1 MDLTL
6 IPSPY
11 LSGRLNEFL
20 DGRLMP
26 VIQTNREDAHL
37 VWTFCTEGQ
46 TYWSK
51 VEEARR
57 ESYF

>member
-26 VIQTNREDAHL
+26 VIQTN
-37 VWTFCTEGQ
+37 
-46 TYWSK
+46 
-51 VEEARR
+51 
-57 ESYF
+57 